1 MGAANKQPVRYIKIA
16 THYGRLMDFDRTTVF
31 VFDRTTVLIER
42 QQRNKQIGSSP
53 HGERNYL
60 RQPSNINCACT
71 GRFIMRSLNFLNL
84 AP

>member
-1 MGAANKQPVRYIKIA
+1 MGAANKQPVRFIKNSNPLR
-16 THYGRLMDFDRTTVF
+16 RLMYFDFDRTMVF
-31 VFDRTTVLIER
+31 IRTTVLIER